1 MAGFVGRR
9 RELARLD
16 GMLAEVRELAGSA
29 RSGRCVI
36 VRGRRRIGKSALVE
50 EFIEQQQVPSV
61 FYTVRAENLVHGSGQ
76 RSCSPCRSAVMITG
90 HVPAIHVP
98 PDHAASRVAAAR
110 PA

>member
-1 MAGFVGRR
+1 MTPWSWSFKAPADMNPHQSQAFI
-9 RELARLD
+9 LD
-16 GMLAEVRELAGSA
+16 VS
-29 RSGRCVI
+29 
-36 VRGRRRIGKSALVE
+36 RGA
-50 EFIEQQQVPSV
+50 
-61 FYTVRAENLVHGSGQ
+61 VRAENLVHGSGQ